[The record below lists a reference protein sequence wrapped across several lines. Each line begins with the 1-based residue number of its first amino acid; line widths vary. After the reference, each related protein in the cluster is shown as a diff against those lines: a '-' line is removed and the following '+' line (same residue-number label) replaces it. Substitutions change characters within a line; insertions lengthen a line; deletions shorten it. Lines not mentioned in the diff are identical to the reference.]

1 MKFAKLWLPVFIW
14 CGVIFWLSNTPNLS
28 TNLGFWDVIL
38 RKIAH
43 ITEYFILNLLLY
55 RAFKNTFTLKL
66 LYLVLWSAILSLI
79 YAISDELHQLFVPT
93 RNGNLEDVLI
103 DSVGICL
110 FLILLKLRVVEK
122 AAKRL
127 NFRL

>member
-1 MKFAKLWLPVFIW
+1 MKFIKLWLPVFVW
-14 CGVIFWLSNTPNLS
+14 CGVIFWLSGIPNLS

-43 ITEYFILNLLLY
+43 ITEYFILTLLLY
-55 RAFKNTFTLKL
+55 HAFKNTFALKL
-66 LYLVLWSAILSLI
+66 YFLIFWPAALSLI
-79 YAISDELHQLFVPT
+79 YAISDEIHQLFVPT
-93 RNGNLEDVLI
+93 RNGSLEDVLI

-110 FLILLKLRVVEK
+110 FLVLLKFGVAEK
-122 AAKRL
+122 TAKRL